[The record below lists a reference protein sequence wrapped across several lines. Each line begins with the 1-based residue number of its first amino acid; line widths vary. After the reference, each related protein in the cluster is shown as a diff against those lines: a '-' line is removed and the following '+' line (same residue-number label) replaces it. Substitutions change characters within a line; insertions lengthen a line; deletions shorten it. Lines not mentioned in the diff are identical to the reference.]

1 MAYQPPDKPEISITD
16 QLAIEMSFSSQLKTM
31 GRAFWDSDVRRNV
44 LLLFA
49 MLLLIILATAY
60 MQIWLNDWN
69 APFYD
74 SLQRRDFQGFVYQLG
89 VFAVIAGLLLVLN
102 VIQTW
107 LSQMTSLRMR
117 DGLTRDLISQWMRA
131 KRAQRLASSGL
142 IGVNPD
148 QRLHED
154 SRNLAE
160 ITTSLIIGL
169 VQSTILLVS
178 FVGVLWMLS
187 SGFYFQY
194 HGVHIS
200 IPGYMVWAAIAYAG
214 IASLLSNWV
223 GAKLVRLN
231 SERYTK
237 EAQLRFSLMR
247 ANENLSAIT
256 LARGEENERRRI
268 NVDVTAVLGV
278 IRNLVRANTS
288 LTWVSAGYGWLALV
302 APILIAAPVYFSGD
316 LTFGGLMVAVGAFN
330 QVNLALRWYVTN
342 FGVIADWKATLQRVT
357 AFRQALEQM
366 DDQVLEGET
375 ITLRD
380 APAGNL
386 TLKNLRISG
395 HRARNEIDHGFQFEE
410 PETVVQAGEKLMVN
424 GDPGVNRRLLFTAL
438 AGQWPWGTGEV
449 GLPPEP
455 DILFMP
461 QNGYFPGASLRD
473 VLCYPKEV
481 GSVSDSELEAALTR
495 VGLDRLAPALDQ
507 VGRWDKL
514 LDHDEQARLRFANAL
529 VLHPKWIITDD
540 VLEGMEPETQH
551 FLAAVWKD
559 MADTA
564 IVYIGRSEVYSE
576 VLSPRVVHLEPLKPS
591 IPGLATA
598 ATV

>member
-1 MAYQPPDKPEISITD
+1 MAYQPPDKPEISVTD
-16 QLAIEMSFSSQLKTM
+16 QLAIDMSFSSQLKTM
-31 GRAFWDSDVRRNV
+31 GRAFWDSDVRKTV
-44 LLLFA
+44 LLLSVA
-49 MLLLIILATAY
+49 LLAIILATAY
-60 MQIWLNDWN
+60 MQILLNDWN

-74 SLQRRDFQGFVYQLG
+74 SLQRRDFEGFVYQLG
-89 VFAVIAGLLLVLN
+89 VFAMIAGVLLVLN

-107 LSQMTSLRMR
+107 LNQMTSLRMR
-117 DGLTRDLISQWMRA
+117 EGLTGDLISQWMRA

-154 SRNLAE
+154 ARNLSE

-194 HGVHIS
+194 HGVHIA
-200 IPGYMVWAAIAYAG
+200 IPGYMVWAAIIYAG
-214 IASLLSNWV
+214 VASLLSNWV
-223 GAKLVRLN
+223 GARLVGLN

-278 IRNLVRANTS
+278 MRHLVWANTH
-288 LTWVSAGYGWLALV
+288 LTWVSAGYGWLAMV

-366 DDQVLEGET
+366 DDQVLVGET

-380 APAGNL
+380 APAGKL
-386 TLKNLRISG
+386 TMKNIKISG
-395 HRARNEIDHGFQFEE
+395 HRGRNEIEHGFQFEE
-410 PETVVQAGEKLMVN
+410 PETIVRAREKLMVN

-438 AGQWPWGTGEV
+438 AGQWPWGTGEI
-449 GLPPEP
+449 GLPPEA

-461 QNGYFPGASLRD
+461 QTGYFPGAALRE
-473 VLCYPKEV
+473 VLCYPKEA
-481 GSVSDSELEAALTR
+481 GSIADDDLHAALER
-495 VGLDRLAPALDQ
+495 VGLERLAPALDQ
-507 VGRWDKL
+507 TGRWDKI
-514 LDHDEQARLRFANAL
+514 LDSDEQARLRFANAL
-529 VLHPKWIITDD
+529 VLQPEWIVTDD
-540 VLEGMEPETQH
+540 VLEGLEPETQH

-559 MADTA
+559 MTDTA
-564 IVYIGRSEVYSE
+564 IIYIGRSEVYAE
-576 VLSPRVVHLEPLKPS
+576 VLLPRIVHLEPLKV
-591 IPGLATA
+591 AKVVKRA
-598 ATV
+598 